1 MATAA
6 THDSAR
12 DVARGAK
19 NASRN
24 NASRRPRL
32 GGLNGGMQIERFDP
46 EADTAQTRACYQAYA
61 ASAPVDDPHCPPM
74 SLQIFTGWLACG
86 WTEDHP
92 EVWFA
97 GDSLDEA
104 DGCYTA
110 TMPLRE
116 NRHLAHVYPQVP
128 PARRRAG
135 IGTALLRH
143 AAARAADQGRATLTA
158 EVRDGSAGQA
168 FAQALGARRGVT
180 EVRRLLDL
188 AAVPAGTLARLRA
201 EADRA
206 AHGYLLLSWEGTVPE
221 EYFGQVAVVNA
232 ALADAPIDAGT
243 QAQSWDADR
252 VRAGQRRVE
261 LLGIRRYTLVARC
274 TSSGDFAG
282 LTELSIDPET
292 PDWGIQELTA
302 VTRPH
307 RGHRLGLLL
316 KAAMLDLLAEREP
329 QLRWVVTCNAEG
341 NSHMIAINAKLGYR
355 VLDSGT
361 SWQLNVADVL
371 ARPVRR

>member
-1 MATAA
+1 
-6 THDSAR
+6 
-12 DVARGAK
+12 
-19 NASRN
+19 
-24 NASRRPRL
+24 
-32 GGLNGGMQIERFDP
+32 MQIERFDP

-92 EVWFA
+92 ESWFA
-97 GDSLDEA
+97 GDSLDVA

-116 NRHLAHVYPQVP
+116 NRHLAYVYPQVP

-143 AAARAADQGRATLTA
+143 AAARAAEQGRTTLTA
-158 EVRDGSAGQA
+158 QVRDGSAGQA

-180 EVRRLLDL
+180 EIRRLLDL

-201 EADRA
+201 ESDRA
-206 AHGYLLLSWEGTVPE
+206 AHGYELLSWEGIVPE

-232 ALADAPIDAGT
+232 GLADAPMGAGT

-252 VRAGQRRVE
+252 VRDGQRLVE
-261 LLGIRRYTLVARC
+261 LLGMRRYTVAARC
-274 TSSGDFAG
+274 SGSGDFAG
-282 LTELSIDPET
+282 LTVLSIDPET
-292 PDWGIQELTA
+292 PDWGIQEMTA

-307 RGHRLGLLL
+307 RGHRLGLLV
-316 KAAMLDLLAEREP
+316 KTAMLQLLAEREP
-329 QLRWVVTCNAEG
+329 QLRRVVTSNG
-341 NSHMIAINAKLGYR
+341 DSNSHMIAINAKLGYR
-355 VLDSGT
+355 ALDSQT
-361 SWQLNVADVL
+361 SWQLDVADVL
-371 ARPVRR
+371 ALPGRG

>member
-1 MATAA
+1 
-6 THDSAR
+6 
-12 DVARGAK
+12 
-19 NASRN
+19 
-24 NASRRPRL
+24 
-32 GGLNGGMQIERFDP
+32 MQIERFDP
-46 EADTAQTRACYQAYA
+46 EADATRTRACYQAYA
-61 ASAPVDDPHCPPM
+61 ASAPVDDPHCPPK

-104 DGCYTA
+104 DGCYMA

-116 NRHLAHVYPQVP
+116 NRHLAYVYPQVP

-143 AAARAADQGRATLTA
+143 AAARAAEQGRTTLTA
-158 EVRDGSAGQA
+158 EVRDGSAGEA

-180 EVRRLLDL
+180 EIRRLLDL

-206 AHGYLLLSWEGTVPE
+206 AHGYELLSWEGTVPD
-221 EYFGQVAVVNA
+221 EYLGQVAVVNA
-232 ALADAPIDAGT
+232 ALADAPMDAGT

-252 VRAGQRRVE
+252 VRAGRRLVE
-261 LLGIRRYTLVARC
+261 LLGIRHYTVAARC
-274 TSSGDFAG
+274 SGGGDFAG
-282 LTELSIDPET
+282 LTQLSIDPET
-292 PDWGIQELTA
+292 PGWGIQELTA

-307 RGHRLGLLL
+307 RGHRLGLLI
-316 KAAMLDLLAEREP
+316 KVAMLELLAEREA
-329 QLRWVVTCNAEG
+329 QLSRVVTANG
-341 NSHMIAINAKLGYR
+341 DSNSHMIAINEKLGYR
-355 VLDSGT
+355 VLDSRT
-361 SWQLNVADVL
+361 SWQLDVADVL
-371 ARPVRR
+371 ARPVPR